1 MIAEF
6 VMQLESFLERS
17 ASAFPD
23 KTALIVGSERLTYVD
38 LDLRANRLAHA
49 LLRSG
54 VTRGDRV
61 AVFLP
66 SSSLAVVAIFAALK
80 AGAVFLP
87 VNPTTK
93 KKKLRYIL
101 ADCNA
106 KALVTTEQL
115 LRSLEGGGITA
126 AEAPSLKCTVVERRM
141 DQESNAGSGDTRVL
155 IDYGS
160 VIQDDGCPGEP
171 PPGGASEQDLASL
184 IYTSGSTGAPKG
196 VMLTHRNMVSATD
209 SINAYI
215 KNVYDDVIGGV
226 LPLSF
231 DYGLYQ
237 CFLAFQVGATLLL
250 EKSFAYPVRTLET
263 FSREGVTGFPIV
275 PTIAAL
281 LLQLDLQQHDLGALR
296 YITNTGAALPTSA
309 IERIRKVLPRVE
321 IISMYGLTECKRVS
335 YLPPSEIDRRPDS
348 VGKAMP
354 NVDVWIEDKSGDRVA
369 TGEIGQLVVR
379 GPNVMKGY
387 WGLAEETDKC
397 LGVDPATGY
406 RVLYTGDLFRQDDDG
421 YLYFVARQDEVIKTK
436 GQKVSPREVE
446 EVVLTLDGVVEAAVC
461 GVEDDVLGQR
471 VTAFVVLGKDV
482 MLEASD
488 VIAHCRRNLE
498 DFMVPGRVEIR
509 DALPKTDSGKVSKAQ
524 LKVKGS

>member
-141 DQESNAGSGDTRVL
+141 DQL
-155 IDYGS
+155 
-160 VIQDDGCPGEP
+160 
-171 PPGGASEQDLASL
+171 
-184 IYTSGSTGAPKG
+184 
-196 VMLTHRNMVSATD
+196 
-209 SINAYI
+209 
-215 KNVYDDVIGGV
+215 
-226 LPLSF
+226 
-231 DYGLYQ
+231 
-237 CFLAFQVGATLLL
+237 
-250 EKSFAYPVRTLET
+250 
-263 FSREGVTGFPIV
+263 
-275 PTIAAL
+275 
-281 LLQLDLQQHDLGALR
+281 
-296 YITNTGAALPTSA
+296 
-309 IERIRKVLPRVE
+309 
-321 IISMYGLTECKRVS
+321 
-335 YLPPSEIDRRPDS
+335 
-348 VGKAMP
+348 
-354 NVDVWIEDKSGDRVA
+354 
-369 TGEIGQLVVR
+369 
-379 GPNVMKGY
+379 
-387 WGLAEETDKC
+387 
-397 LGVDPATGY
+397 
-406 RVLYTGDLFRQDDDG
+406 
-421 YLYFVARQDEVIKTK
+421 
-436 GQKVSPREVE
+436 
-446 EVVLTLDGVVEAAVC
+446 
-461 GVEDDVLGQR
+461 
-471 VTAFVVLGKDV
+471 
-482 MLEASD
+482 
-488 VIAHCRRNLE
+488 
-498 DFMVPGRVEIR
+498 
-509 DALPKTDSGKVSKAQ
+509 
-524 LKVKGS
+524 